1 MLHQVQ
7 VDIERMFPG
16 KLFSQPLVKLLFER
30 LLYVYHVRHPGTG
43 YVQGMNDLVVPFFAV
58 FLSPYVGPVF
68 EDVDVSTV
76 TPEVLAEIEA
86 DSYWCFSTLV
96 DVIQDYFTPDRPG
109 LQKQVQALQDLM
121 GRIDA
126 PLNAHLDMNGVSY
139 LQFAFRWMNCLLM
152 RELPLNAITR
162 LWDTYLSEA
171 NGFGALHL
179 YTSAAFLSTFS
190 DQIKAS
196 SDLAE
201 IMMFILNPPTSEWG
215 AKDVALLLADAYRLK
230 YMFHGAQRHLSS
242 VATPMK
248 V

>member
-1 MLHQVQ
+1 
-7 VDIERMFPG
+7 
-16 KLFSQPLVKLLFER
+16 
-30 LLYVYHVRHPGTG
+30 
-43 YVQGMNDLVVPFFAV
+43 MNDLVVPFFSV
-58 FLSPYVGPVF
+58 FLSPYAGQALDDIDITTVAP
-68 EDVDVSTV
+68 DVLS
-76 TPEVLAEIEA
+76 EIEA

-126 PLNAHLDMNGVSY
+126 PLNAHLEMHGVSY

-152 RELPLNAITR
+152 RELPLHAITR

-190 DQIKAS
+190 EQIRAS
-196 SDLAE
+196 SDLSE
-201 IMMFILNPPTSEWG
+201 IMMFILNPPTSKWG
-215 AKDVALLLADAYRLK
+215 AKEVALLLADAYRLK
-230 YMFHGAQRHLSS
+230 YMFQGAQRHLSS
-242 VATPMK
+242 VATPIK
-248 V
+248 T